1 MADISQPQEDAL
13 YFFQLQ
19 TMVVLD
25 QLDDNESRRDIR
37 PVFARR
43 KQQGDYYQLVREFEM
58 ADAEYFGR
66 YAWFPPALLEEV
78 LQLVGPHV
86 ERCRTHRIPIGPKE
100 RSMMTIR

>member
-1 MADISQPQEDAL
+1 
-13 YFFQLQ
+13 
-19 TMVVLD
+19 MVVLD
-25 QLDDNESRRDIR
+25 QLDDNESRRDYIVYIR

-66 YAWFPPALLEEV
+66 YAWFPPALLDEV

-100 RSMMTIR
+100 LSKMTIR

>member
-25 QLDDNESRRDIR
+25 QLDDNESRRDYIVYIR

-66 YAWFPPALLEEV
+66 NA
-78 LQLVGPHV
+78 
-86 ERCRTHRIPIGPKE
+86 
-100 RSMMTIR
+100 

>member
-25 QLDDNESRRDIR
+25 QLDDSESRRDYIVYIR

-66 YAWFPPALLEEV
+66 YA
-78 LQLVGPHV
+78 
-86 ERCRTHRIPIGPKE
+86 
-100 RSMMTIR
+100 

>member
-25 QLDDNESRRDIR
+25 QLDDNESRRDYIVYIR

-58 ADAEYFGR
+58 ADAEYFSR
-66 YAWFPPALLEEV
+66 YA
-78 LQLVGPHV
+78 
-86 ERCRTHRIPIGPKE
+86 
-100 RSMMTIR
+100 

>member
-25 QLDDNESRRDIR
+25 QLDDNESRRDYIVYIR
-37 PVFARR
+37 SVFARR

-66 YAWFPPALLEEV
+66 YA
-78 LQLVGPHV
+78 
-86 ERCRTHRIPIGPKE
+86 
-100 RSMMTIR
+100 